1 MFIYYVI
8 AGVVIIQ
15 RETSTQNQVNMPC
28 WEYFNCSESSKKIC
42 AAYKT
47 GCSDKKFRECWLFIN
62 DNINGGPEKNGPCAT
77 WEWLLKYTSNFS
89 IQ

>member
-1 MFIYYVI
+1 
-8 AGVVIIQ
+8 
-15 RETSTQNQVNMPC
+15 MPC

-62 DNINGGPEKNGPCAT
+62 DNKNGGPEKTAHVQPVNG
-77 WEWLLKYTSNFS
+77 Y
-89 IQ
+89 